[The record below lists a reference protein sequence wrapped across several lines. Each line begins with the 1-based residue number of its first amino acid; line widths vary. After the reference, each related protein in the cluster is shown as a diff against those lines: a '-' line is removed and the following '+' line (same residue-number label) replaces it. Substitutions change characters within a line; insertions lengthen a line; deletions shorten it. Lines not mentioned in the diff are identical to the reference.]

1 MEESYFSALVAIKEV
16 KKKFIS
22 LVDEFLK
29 KERVFN
35 LRSDQV
41 LALYYI
47 GHRVIPIKDLTH
59 SGIYDGSN
67 PSYLIRSMIEK
78 GYLSSKSCPNDMRV
92 VHISAAEKGKECFEK
107 LKVFF
112 QSLEGQEGIRL
123 D

>member
-1 MEESYFSALVAIKEV
+1 MEESYFSALVAIKEI

-22 LVDEFLK
+22 LVNEFLK
-29 KERVFN
+29 KERIYN
-35 LRSDQV
+35 LKSDQA

-47 GHRVIPIKDLTH
+47 GHRVIPIKELTY
-59 SGIYDGSN
+59 SGVYDGSN
-67 PSYLIRSMIEK
+67 PSYLIHSMIEK
-78 GYLSSKSCPNDMRV
+78 GYLVSEVCPSDMRV
-92 VHISAAEKGKECFEK
+92 VHISAAEKGKEFFEK